1 MSMTT
6 RATDLQTF
14 FDRLEISLRARLEP
28 GPALSLTE
36 TIFKGLRQ
44 PAGRGEV
51 GPQRLPVCAYLD
63 TAYGLARKQDPATA
77 ALTEAFRAIEPQL
90 DWERRWNAKPS
101 DGAFYDGHANAN
113 IVGPEGIEKRDDIWI
128 GVSLVAP
135 GITYPDHHHPPEEVY
150 VVLSPGEWKHGGS
163 DWFAPGYGGL
173 VYNVSDTVHAMRA
186 GPEPLLAIW
195 SLWVGG
201 KAGT

>member
-1 MSMTT
+1 MET
-6 RATDLQTF
+6 RAPHLQNF
-14 FDRLEISLRARLEP
+14 FDRLEISLRARLKP
-28 GPALSLTE
+28 GAAQDLTD
-36 TIFKGLRQ
+36 TIFDGLQR
-44 PAGRGEV
+44 PAGPGDIPPV
-51 GPQRLPVCAYLD
+51 SLPVCAQLE
-63 TAYGLARKQDPATA
+63 TAYSLAAKQDAATA
-77 ALTEAFRAIEPQL
+77 DLTAAFQAIEPEL
-90 DWERRWNAKPS
+90 HWTRRWTAKPG
-101 DGAFYDGHANAN
+101 DGGFYDGHANAN

-186 GPEPLLAIW
+186 GADPLLAIW
-195 SLWVGG
+195 CLWVGDN
-201 KAGT
+201 AAS